1 MPAEELWSVYNSLQP
16 AFDLSNG
23 LTERRA
29 LKLDEALVYVRDT
42 RLCELLLSLL
52 RRLPWSE
59 VHSDAESRQGLALLP
74 GLLGTL
80 GTFFQATARV
90 RSSQQAAAHA
100 ELSKWCRS
108 QARAPLPCCADSSCD
123 IKAASVCWLL
133 CLCLPSTDTSLAR
146 RYESMRVYE
155 VLTDTAVSLVEAAR
169 AAQPSSLEMA
179 TAVGCTIKCFQKVR
193 TQAHDIARGPN
204 PALFNSCFTLLHI

>member
-1 MPAEELWSVYNSLQP
+1 MSQPAVLMTKPSHAEKAARTVIAILSRIKAANPQLDADLTSTLPAVELWSVYNSLQP
-16 AFDLSNG
+16 VFDLSNG
-23 LTERRA
+23 LMERRA

-52 RRLPWSE
+52 RRLSWSE

-80 GTFFQATARV
+80 GTLFQATARL

-108 QARAPLPCCADSSCD
+108 QARALPPCCADCSCD
-123 IKAASVCWLL
+123 TKAASVCWPL
-133 CLCLPSTDTSLAR
+133 CLCLPSTD
-146 RYESMRVYE
+146 
-155 VLTDTAVSLVEAAR
+155 VSLHAGTKR
-169 AAQPSSLEMA
+169 C
-179 TAVGCTIKCFQKVR
+179 GCTRC
-193 TQAHDIARGPN
+193 
-204 PALFNSCFTLLHI
+204 